1 MSDELRS
8 LYQEMIVDHGRHPR
22 NFKTLE
28 NATHTLEGFNPL
40 CGDQLKLFLVVDNGI
55 VKDVAFTGQ
64 GCAIS
69 MASASIMSQMVK
81 DKTVEQAQTLFE
93 TFHRLVTQGDLSEL
107 QQDSLGKLQALAG
120 VKAFP
125 SRIKCATLAWHTLS
139 KSLAGK
145 CDPVST
151 E

>member
-22 NFKTLE
+22 NFKTLD

-40 CGDQLKLFLVVDNGI
+40 CGDQLKLFLVVENAI

-69 MASASIMSQMVK
+69 MASASIMSQMIK

-93 TFHRLVTQGDLSEL
+93 NFHRLVTQGDLSEL

-145 CDPVST
+145 RDPVST

>member
-139 KSLAGK
+139 KSLAGNR
-145 CDPVST
+145 DPVST

>member
-55 VKDVAFTGQ
+55 VKDAAFTGQ

-69 MASASIMSQMVK
+69 MASASIMSQMIK

-139 KSLAGK
+139 KSLAGNR
-145 CDPVST
+145 DPVST